1 LQASIEGAWSWLILR
16 GRVRGKAMQHW
27 RFAWAGLALVA
38 MSSASE
44 AADYDLMPSFSPA
57 FSWSGIYLGANAS
70 LGLAKVSGADFQ
82 GILGGGYAGI
92 NFLVTG
98 PLVFGVEA
106 DANASDLSTT
116 TSLSILGI
124 PTVVRSR
131 TYGTASLRGRVGVA
145 VDRLLVYG
153 TGGFGV
159 AGNTMSSTIAG
170 VTVTDAKLHH
180 GLTYGAGVEFRML
193 PMLNVRGEF
202 LRARYDGKDY
212 FTGIPSGAIET
223 NVIRVGVSYIR

>member
-1 LQASIEGAWSWLILR
+1 
-16 GRVRGKAMQHW
+16 MQPW
-27 RFAWAGLALVA
+27 RSACAGLALVA

-44 AADYDLMPSFSPA
+44 AADYDLMPSLAPA
-57 FSWSGIYLGANAS
+57 FGWSGIYLGANAS

-82 GILGGGYAGI
+82 GILGGGYGGV

-98 PLVFGVEA
+98 PVVFGVEA

-124 PTVVRSR
+124 PTAVRSR
-131 TYGTASLRGRVGVA
+131 TYGTASLRGRVGFA
-145 VDRLLVYG
+145 VDRFMVYG
-153 TGGFGV
+153 TGGYGV
-159 AGNTMSSTIAG
+159 AANTMSSTIAG
-170 VTVTDAKLHH
+170 VTATDAKLHY
-180 GLTYGAGVEFRML
+180 GFTYGGGVEFRVL

-202 LRARYDGKDY
+202 LRAHYDSKNY
-212 FTGIPSGAIET
+212 FVGIPSGAIEN